1 VFGFI
6 THIRSALL
14 QRTAQ
19 FSQVLSL
26 NCAPFANIAV
36 PSNVNAVM
44 PRCSAAQQQ
53 FIQSLT
59 THKRRVASA
68 LTVTDG
74 ITLLGLSRYQRL
86 PRSHIVALH
95 SVSTTVTATSA
106 TYYHRAV
113 VNGEMVHARNYSA
126 DFKRNSYTV
135 QLVDGSLFQVVTFIV
150 TDVGYGENCY
160 ALGRY
165 LYPESHVFCSS
176 VAIYPL
182 KLNHIHC
189 VKKVPSALVAVA
201 ATDIDKKL
209 VFISV
214 ENFNVH
220 FACSQVH
227 LMDCCV

>member
-1 VFGFI
+1 LLFQI
-6 THIRSALL
+6 LIILQATSLRS
-14 QRTAQ
+14 
-19 FSQVLSL
+19 
-26 NCAPFANIAV
+26 CIWHAV

-126 DFKRNSYTV
+126 DFERNSYTV
-135 QLVDGSLFQVVTFIV
+135 QLVELLTYMFSKLSYMAKMCIYVII
-150 TDVGYGENCY
+150 YG
-160 ALGRY
+160 
-165 LYPESHVFCSS
+165 
-176 VAIYPL
+176 
-182 KLNHIHC
+182 HI
-189 VKKVPSALVAVA
+189 
-201 ATDIDKKL
+201 
-209 VFISV
+209 
-214 ENFNVH
+214 
-220 FACSQVH
+220 
-227 LMDCCV
+227 